1 MMTFILDNHTGKTPA
16 RALIGLL
23 RLTFRRHYSVVC
35 FAGPDIIATRSA
47 RTRTGAV
54 EVELYADGSGLEVA
68 FLGCWLVFGVE
79 AKRYTAALSRT

>member
-16 RALIGLL
+16 RALSGLL
-23 RLTFRRHYSVVC
+23 RMAFRRHYSVVC

-47 RTRTGAV
+47 RTRTGAF

-68 FLGCWLVFGVE
+68 FFGCWLVFGLE
-79 AKRYTAALSRT
+79 AKRGAVALSYT